1 MSSIQAT
8 GVGSLPGTD
17 MPGALRHVLGSM
29 ELAWLPE
36 LPARGVGA
44 DMVGRTAAMLEGLAV
59 DLQPQ
64 GWRLGERSGID
75 HHRARSLLRADL
87 DELEE
92 YAQTHHG
99 QVTITATGPLTLA
112 ALMERPRGDKV
123 LADHGARRELAS
135 SLGLGLASLVGE
147 MRRRLPEVS
156 WRVQLDEPS
165 MPAVMSG
172 QVPTASGFSRLRPV
186 DRPLASALLEKTTAP
201 LAGIDCPV
209 RLHSCAAGL
218 DLDLVLRRVAGIDQV
233 GLDARW
239 ITGQDWDVLGPWLE
253 EGGQLV
259 LGLARTDQADQL
271 QRPDEL
277 VRRGL
282 ELLRPLGL
290 DPTVLHA
297 GLVLST
303 ACGLAGWS
311 TRAASAQLDALVEAA
326 PLLAEQ
332 LAR

>member
-1 MSSIQAT
+1 MTTIQAT

-17 MPGALRHVLGSM
+17 MPGAVRHVLGSM
-29 ELAWLPE
+29 ELVWLPE

-44 DMVGRTAAMLEGLAV
+44 DMVGRTAAMLEGLGV

-75 HHRARSLLRADL
+75 HRRARSLLRSDL

-92 YAQTHHG
+92 HAQSHHG
-99 QVTITATGPLTLA
+99 EVTITATGPLTLA
-112 ALMERPRGDKV
+112 ALVERPRGDKV
-123 LADHGARRELAS
+123 LADHGARRELAA
-135 SLGLGLASLVGE
+135 SLGLGLAGLVAE
-147 MRRRLPEVS
+147 MRRRLPDVS
-156 WRVQLDEPS
+156 WRVQLDEPL
-165 MPAVMSG
+165 MPAVMAG

-186 DRPLASALLEKTTAP
+186 DRPVAAALLDQATGA
-201 LAGIDCPV
+201 LSAIDCPV

-233 GLDARW
+233 GLDARLV
-239 ITGQDWDVLGPWLE
+239 TGRDWDVLGPWLE
-253 EGGQLV
+253 EGGRLV
-259 LGLARTDQADQL
+259 LGLARTDQPDQL

-282 ELLRPLGL
+282 DQLRPLGL
-290 DPTVLHA
+290 EPGVLHR

-311 TRAASAQLDALVEAA
+311 TTAASAQLDALVEAA